1 MDTGQFSE
9 SMRREERESSMES
22 ESDDERDGWML
33 EGRRRKHV
41 KRKHRDEHRVGHLC
55 FYSNKNNLSFKC
67 LLI

>member
-41 KRKHRDEHRVGHLC
+41 KRKHRVGHLC
-55 FYSNKNNLSFKC
+55 FYSNKNNLGFKC
-67 LLI
+67 FLI